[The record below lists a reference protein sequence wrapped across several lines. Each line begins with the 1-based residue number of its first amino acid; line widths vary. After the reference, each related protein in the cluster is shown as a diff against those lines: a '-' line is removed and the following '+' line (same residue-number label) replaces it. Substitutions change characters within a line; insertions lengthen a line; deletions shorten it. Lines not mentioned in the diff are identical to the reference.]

1 MKKLLRKLFE
11 PRAKKTTAGEIAKR
25 FGLELR
31 GDAKMKIEGIAPI
44 ADAKAG
50 DASFYSTER
59 NTTAFKILP
68 VEVLENTKATTILL
82 QPENAGHA
90 PKDATLLISEH
101 PRADVVKILDFLYA
115 EPKKRGI
122 SLDAI
127 IARGVFFRRK
137 RSVYIAPF
145 AVIERG
151 AVIEE
156 NVQIMSG
163 AYIGRNSRIGKN
175 TIIHSNAVIE
185 NATIGD
191 DCVIHSGAAIGKD
204 GFGFTRQ
211 NGKNV
216 FITHAGRVIIGNRV
230 SIGANSCVDRGA
242 LTDTQIG
249 EGTKIDNLVQIGH
262 GVVIGS
268 ECFAAA
274 GVGIAGGCVIGD
286 RVLIGGHVGVS
297 NGVHI
302 ADGAE
307 IGAQSGLLRNVGAG
321 EKWLGYPAYPAMEY
335 LRMMAWLNNQAKKKP
350 SEKKVKK

>member
-1 MKKLLRKLFE
+1 MKKLLRKLFG
-11 PRAKKTTAGEIAKR
+11 PRARKTTAGEIAKR
-25 FGLELR
+25 FGLKVR
-31 GDAKMKIEGIAPI
+31 GDAKTKIEGIAPI

-59 NTTAFKILP
+59 NSTAFKILP
-68 VEVLENTKATTILL
+68 LDVLKNTKASTILL
-82 QPENAGHA
+82 QPENAGYA
-90 PKDATLLISEH
+90 PAGATLLISEH
-101 PRADVVKILDFLYA
+101 PRADVVKIMDFLYS

-151 AVIEE
+151 ASIEE
-156 NVQIMSG
+156 NAQIMSG
-163 AYIGRNSRIGKN
+163 AYIGRNCRIGKN
-175 TIIHSNAVIE
+175 TIVHANAVIE

-204 GFGFTRQ
+204 GFGYTRQ
-211 NGKNV
+211 NGKNI
-216 FITHAGRVIIGNRV
+216 FIPHAGRVILGNRV
-230 SIGANSCVDRGA
+230 SVGANSCIDRGA

-249 EGTKIDNLVQIGH
+249 DGTKIDNLVQIAH
-262 GVVIGS
+262 GVIIGK

-286 RVLIGGHVGVS
+286 RVLMGGHVGIS
-297 NGVHI
+297 NGI
-302 ADGAE
+302 KIGDDAE
-307 IGAQSGLLRNVGAG
+307 IGAQSGILRDIPAG

-335 LRMMAWLNNQAKKKP
+335 LRMMAWLKNQTKKGTKKEAKK
-350 SEKKVKK
+350 